1 LTFFPA
7 RVSLA
12 GLSFSHSKREPRQ
25 ISREIS
31 NRFSILSQ
39 LDMVSLILYADI
51 MKVVREHVL
60 LHEQDSS
67 ISILGIVNI
76 TGHIVKSKSDHVT

>member
-1 LTFFPA
+1 
-7 RVSLA
+7 
-12 GLSFSHSKREPRQ
+12 
-25 ISREIS
+25 
-31 NRFSILSQ
+31 
-39 LDMVSLILYADI
+39 MVSLILYADI